1 MTYYV
6 THVRYDEN
14 DNVIEK
20 VKCKDGSV
28 YTKKQMIIWLAYGSI
43 AYTYYDS
50 HVGDHIHIVDN
61 EYLRTDGNQIK
72 YDNLGNLPRF

>member
-20 VKCKDGSV
+20 VKSKDGSF
-28 YTKKQMIIWLAYGSI
+28 YTKKQMIIWLTYGSI

-61 EYLRTDGNQIK
+61 EYLRTDGNHIK
-72 YDNLGNLPRF
+72 CDNLGNLPRF